1 MMLII
6 IWELVYK
13 IGVDILRI
21 WKPYS
26 FPSPEAV
33 ITTVFDLLKDY
44 MLIMAIISSIKRL
57 AIGYFIS
64 VILGTLIGLLMV
76 RFKYIDENFRS
87 LIFGFQT
94 LPSLA
99 WLPFATLWY
108 GLNESAIIFVT
119 AVGSI
124 FAISLVVESGIKNIN
139 PIYLKAAMTMGANGF
154 KLYWN
159 VILPA
164 ALPNIITGLK
174 EGWSFAWRGLIA
186 GEMLT
191 ATVGIGQILMIGR
204 ELSDINQVVAV
215 MLVILVLGLTIDKII
230 FWRIEES
237 VRNRWGLSVRK
248 ASY

>member
-1 MMLII
+1 MMIII

-33 ITTVFDLLKDY
+33 IITVFDLLKDY
-44 MLIMAIISSIKRL
+44 TLIIAIISSIKRL
-57 AIGYFIS
+57 AIGYLIS

-87 LIFGFQT
+87 LILGFQT

-99 WLPFATLWY
+99 WLPFAILWY

-124 FAISLVVESGIKNIN
+124 FAISLAVESGIKNIN
-139 PIYLKAAMTMGANGF
+139 PIYLKAARTMGANGF

-174 EGWSFAWRGLIA
+174 EGWSFAWRSLIA

-191 ATVGIGQILMIGR
+191 ATVGLGQILMIGR

-215 MLVILVLGLTIDKII
+215 MLVILVLGLIVDKII
-230 FWRIEES
+230 FWNIEES
-237 VRNRWGLSVRK
+237 VRYRWGLSIRK